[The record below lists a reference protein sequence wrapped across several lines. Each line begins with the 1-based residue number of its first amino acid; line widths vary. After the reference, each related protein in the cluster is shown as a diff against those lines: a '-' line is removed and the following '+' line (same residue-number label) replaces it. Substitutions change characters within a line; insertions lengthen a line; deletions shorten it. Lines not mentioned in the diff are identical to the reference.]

1 MCPEVVVI
9 DKEYKTDEDLWNIE
23 YYQYQYYQYSEGFE
37 EDLTLEIHIHVDMD
51 MDKLACWFTSE

>member
-1 MCPEVVVI
+1 MCPDVVGI

-23 YYQYQYYQYSEGFE
+23 YYKYQYYQYSEGFE

-51 MDKLACWFTSE
+51 MDKLASWFTSE